1 METAPELSRLKI
13 LVGTVA
19 VAVVLAGAAAFY
31 AFDRYTA
38 YLFERE
44 DPGCVADSAV
54 EIERLTR
61 IVVPVL
67 PQRGRSEVD
76 GDSGCAPP
84 EVGPSIAV
92 HVDGASVDELTG
104 RFRSMGWSPVSAAR
118 VAEETVEGDSL
129 VAGVEKHADDRLIE
143 VFLTKTAKYP
153 DTVLVNAWFGSGD
166 G

>member
-1 METAPELSRLKI
+1 METRPESSRWKI

-19 VAVVLAGAAAFY
+19 AAVVLAGATAFY
-31 AFDRYTA
+31 AADRYTA
-38 YLFERE
+38 YIFERE
-44 DPGCVADSAV
+44 DPGCVADSDV
-54 EIERLTR
+54 EIERLAQ

-67 PQRGRSEVD
+67 PPQGRSQVD

-92 HVDGASVDELTG
+92 HVDGASVGELAD
-104 RFRSMGWSPVSAAR
+104 RFRSLGWSPVSAAR

-129 VAGVEKHADDRLIE
+129 VAGVAKHADERLIE
-143 VFLTKTAKYP
+143 VFLTKMERYP
-153 DTVLVNAWFGSGD
+153 DTVLVSAWFGSGD